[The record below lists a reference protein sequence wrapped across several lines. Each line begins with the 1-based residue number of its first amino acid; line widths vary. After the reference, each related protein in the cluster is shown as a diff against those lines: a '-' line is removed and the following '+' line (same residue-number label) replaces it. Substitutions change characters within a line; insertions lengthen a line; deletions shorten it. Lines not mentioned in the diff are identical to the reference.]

1 MTNEKK
7 AKLYAERI
15 AEINRQIETG
25 TLNFEQAR
33 LSIDTYAAPQ
43 RSSTPPAYP
52 TSALPA
58 GGGMQGSG
66 GMGVQGYNTGGVIR
80 MQDGRQTP
88 SNRKDY

>member
-1 MTNEKK
+1 M
-7 AKLYAERI
+7 AEGL
-15 AEINRQIETG
+15 A
-25 TLNFEQAR
+25 
-33 LSIDTYAAPQ
+33 SAAPQ

>member
-33 LSIDTYAAPQ
+33 LSIDTYKWLEVGA
-43 RSSTPPAYP
+43 
-52 TSALPA
+52 
-58 GGGMQGSG
+58 
-66 GMGVQGYNTGGVIR
+66 
-80 MQDGRQTP
+80 
-88 SNRKDY
+88 